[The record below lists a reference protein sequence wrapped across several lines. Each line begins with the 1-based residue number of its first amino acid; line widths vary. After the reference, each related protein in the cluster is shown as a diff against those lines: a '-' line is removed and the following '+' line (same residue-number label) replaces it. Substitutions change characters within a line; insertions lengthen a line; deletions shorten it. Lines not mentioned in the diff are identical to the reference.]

1 MELYMDKT
9 GVFRRAIL
17 VRFNLSEEAFDEIKK
32 RAESGD
38 EMAKLIIGGVVEDQ
52 PLCIDEDTID
62 EDGEDDEDD
71 EF

>member
-1 MELYMDKT
+1 MELYMDKL

-38 EMAKLIIGGVVEDQ
+38 EMAKLIIGGVVEDVALWKIN
-52 PLCIDEDTID
+52 PCV
-62 EDGEDDEDD
+62 
-71 EF
+71 

>member
-1 MELYMDKT
+1 MDKL

-52 PLCIDEDTID
+52 PLCLEEDALD
-62 EDGEDDEDD
+62 EDGEDDE
-71 EF
+71 F

>member
-1 MELYMDKT
+1 MELYMDKL

-52 PLCIDEDTID
+52 PLCLEEDALD
-62 EDGEDDEDD
+62 EDGEDDE
-71 EF
+71 F